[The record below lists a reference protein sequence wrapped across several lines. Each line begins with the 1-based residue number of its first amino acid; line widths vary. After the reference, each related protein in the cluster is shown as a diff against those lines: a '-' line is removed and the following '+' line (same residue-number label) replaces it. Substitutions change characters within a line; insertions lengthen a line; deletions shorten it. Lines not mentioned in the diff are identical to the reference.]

1 MNIHLA
7 VSVVVTLLLKL
18 LVDGFL
24 LRGIRTPLVELTS
37 VELTSVTK
45 QFRQGHLDVLCQYAS
60 TNEFGLLAM
69 GTLATAEFVLQL
81 HERFGN
87 LAAPASDALAL
98 SLDEARLPKRIRR
111 IRP

>member
-24 LRGIRTPLVELTS
+24 LRGIRTPL

-69 GTLATAEFVLQL
+69 GTLATAEFVLQQ

-87 LAAPASDALAL
+87 LAAPTSDALAL

>member
-1 MNIHLA
+1 LA

-24 LRGIRTPLVELTS
+24 LRCIRTPL

-69 GTLATAEFVLQL
+69 GTLATAEFVLQQ

-87 LAAPASDALAL
+87 LAAPTSDALAL